1 MQTIKINTPYIKL
14 GQVLKL
20 ADLIRSGG
28 EEKVFLLTNEI
39 YVNSEKENRRGRK
52 LYPKDQIKI
61 GKEIY
66 EITCD

>member
-1 MQTIKINTPYIKL
+1 MQKIKINTPYIKL
-14 GQVLKL
+14 GQFLKL